1 MKFDLKINWN
11 KKNVVIVSAVAA
23 AVITAIVLTLV
34 FTLGGSAAKMESRY
48 KSSMKSVTSVVKTT
62 EIKDGETSVEKR
74 VETITFSKGD
84 EAEIVT
90 AVTKIN
96 EFTAEMQE
104 STSTTSGEIDRS
116 SLVALNLG
124 TSVFE
129 SDYSYKGNVFKGKVS
144 AKNANKFFPEGSV
157 NVDGDVDVEAVFK
170 GGKISGITC
179 SYKTETGLT
188 ASLTI
193 AYSYGR

>member
-1 MKFDLKINWN
+1 MKNIKFNWS
-11 KKNVVIVSAVAA
+11 KKNIIIVSAVAA
-23 AVITAIVLTLV
+23 AAIIAVVLTLV

-48 KSSMKSVTSVVKTT
+48 KSSVKSVTSVVKTA

-84 EAEIVT
+84 EADIVT
-90 AVTKIN
+90 AITKIN
-96 EFTAEMQE
+96 QFNAKKEE
-104 STSTTSGEIDRS
+104 STTTASGEIDRT
-116 SLVALNLG
+116 SLVAVNLG

-129 SDYSYKGNVFKGKVS
+129 SDYTYKGNTFKGKVS
-144 AKNANKFFPEGSV
+144 AENANVFFQEGSV
-157 NVDGDVDVEAVFK
+157 GVDGEIDVEVVFK
-170 GGKISGITC
+170 GSKISGITC

-193 AYSYGR
+193 TYSYGR

>member
-1 MKFDLKINWN
+1 MKNIKFNWS
-11 KKNVVIVSAVAA
+11 KKNIIIVSAVAA
-23 AVITAIVLTLV
+23 AVIIAVVLTLV

-48 KSSMKSVTSVVKTT
+48 KSSVKSVTSVVKTA

-84 EAEIVT
+84 EADIVT
-90 AVTKIN
+90 AITKIN
-96 EFTAEMQE
+96 QFNAQKEE
-104 STSTTSGEIDRS
+104 STTTASGEIDRT
-116 SLVALNLG
+116 SLVAVNLG

-129 SDYSYKGNVFKGKVS
+129 SDYTYKGNTFKGKVS
-144 AKNANKFFPEGSV
+144 AENANVFLREGSV
-157 NVDGDVDVEAVFK
+157 GVDGEIDVEVVFK
-170 GGKISGITC
+170 GSKISGITC

-193 AYSYGR
+193 TYSYGR

>member
-1 MKFDLKINWN
+1 MKNIKFNWS
-11 KKNVVIVSAVAA
+11 KKNIIIVSAVAA
-23 AVITAIVLTLV
+23 AVIIAVVLTLV

-48 KSSMKSVTSVVKTT
+48 KSSVKFVTSVVKTT

-84 EAEIVT
+84 EADIVT
-90 AVTKIN
+90 AITKIN
-96 EFTAEMQE
+96 QFNAKKEE
-104 STSTTSGEIDRS
+104 STTTASGEIDRT
-116 SLVALNLG
+116 SLVAVNLG

-129 SDYSYKGNVFKGKVS
+129 SDYTYKGNTFKGKVS
-144 AKNANKFFPEGSV
+144 AENANVFFQEGSV
-157 NVDGDVDVEAVFK
+157 GVDGEIDVEVVFK
-170 GGKISGITC
+170 GSKISGITC

-193 AYSYGR
+193 TYSYGR

>member
-1 MKFDLKINWN
+1 MKNIKFNWS
-11 KKNVVIVSAVAA
+11 KKNIIIVSAVAA
-23 AVITAIVLTLV
+23 AVIIAVVLTLV

-48 KSSMKSVTSVVKTT
+48 KSSVKSVTSVVKTT

-84 EAEIVT
+84 EADIVT
-90 AVTKIN
+90 AITKIN
-96 EFTAEMQE
+96 QFNAKKEE
-104 STSTTSGEIDRS
+104 STTTASGEIDRT
-116 SLVALNLG
+116 SLVAVNLG

-129 SDYSYKGNVFKGKVS
+129 SDYTYKGNTFKGKVS
-144 AKNANKFFPEGSV
+144 AENANVFFQEGSV
-157 NVDGDVDVEAVFK
+157 GVDGEIDVKVVFK
-170 GGKISGITC
+170 GSKISGITC

-193 AYSYGR
+193 TYSYGR

>member
-1 MKFDLKINWN
+1 MKNIKFNWS
-11 KKNVVIVSAVAA
+11 KKNIIIVSAVAA
-23 AVITAIVLTLV
+23 AVIIAVVLTLV

-48 KSSMKSVTSVVKTT
+48 KSSVKSVTSVVKTT

-84 EAEIVT
+84 EADIVT
-90 AVTKIN
+90 AITKIN
-96 EFTAEMQE
+96 QFNAQKEA
-104 STSTTSGEIDRS
+104 STTTASGEIDRT
-116 SLVALNLG
+116 SLVAVNLG

-129 SDYSYKGNVFKGKVS
+129 SDYTYKGNTFKGKVS
-144 AKNANKFFPEGSV
+144 AENANVFFQEGSV
-157 NVDGDVDVEAVFK
+157 GVDGEIDVEVVFK
-170 GGKISGITC
+170 GSKISGITC

-193 AYSYGR
+193 TYSYGR